1 VIGIPR
7 VVRNKALAA
16 DAAPW
21 LRDLPDLIAALE
33 RADPA
38 A

>member
-7 VVRNKALAA
+7 VVRNKALTV

-33 RADPA
+33 RATPA